1 VTITKRLI
9 SWFSFGDSLVA
20 QNHLIETASY
30 STGTMLIWDTGEYS
44 VLPYRGGPSQSDS
57 ESSDMEANLGAN
69 GNTAPTDSEKLHQAF
84 ALRKIRLRLHGS
96 RLPQNYT
103 LSIRGSKDDFASE
116 QPKKPARKRRRK
128 GPKVLSRKPPETSS
142 SEDFEA
148 DARTHRNHVESL
160 LRTASPPR
168 KKQASDDDTTHAAS
182 DDEETETIRLTN
194 AYTGA
199 TNNIGS
205 IHQRKWYLSMDRQ
218 SSGFVGIRSKGS
230 NSGKTWTRKRA
241 ADGTLEGFEKFWV
254 MGRDVERSV
263 VTGRLAKDILKD
275 EGVDKY
281 IPRGL
286 WRPVT
291 E

>member
-1 VTITKRLI
+1 
-9 SWFSFGDSLVA
+9 
-20 QNHLIETASY
+20 
-30 STGTMLIWDTGEYS
+30 MLIWDTGEYS
-44 VLPYRGGPSQSDS
+44 VLPYCRGPSQSDS
-57 ESSDMEANLGAN
+57 ESSELEVSSGAE
-69 GNTAPTDSEKLHQAF
+69 GSAAPTESERLHQAF
-84 ALRKIRLRLHGS
+84 AQRKIRLRLHGT
-96 RLPQNYT
+96 RLPRNYT
-103 LSIRGSKDDFASE
+103 LSIRGSKGDFASE
-116 QPKKPARKRRRK
+116 QPEKPARKRRRK
-128 GPKVLSRKPPETSS
+128 DLKALSRKPQQTSS
-142 SEDFEA
+142 SEDLEA
-148 DARTHRNHVESL
+148 NPKPHRNQVQSL

-168 KKQASDDDTTHAAS
+168 KKQANDGDNTNAAS

-199 TNNIGS
+199 TNNIAS
-205 IHQRKWYLSMDRQ
+205 IYQRKWYLSVDRQ
-218 SSGFVGIRSKGS
+218 SSGFVGIRHNGTKG
-230 NSGKTWTRKRA
+230 GKTWIRKRA